1 MDFRQRQL
9 ALVLVLAISA
19 GDVPGFV
26 PQSFGQASSA
36 PTQTRPVYVVP
47 AAAKNTGAI
56 AARIPSGPSMTIY
69 RGVADTQYEVPHY
82 GLR

>member
-1 MDFRQRQL
+1 MAFADFLRGAAL
-9 ALVLVLAISA
+9 AFAPLAGVAIPSA
-19 GDVPGFV
+19 
-26 PQSFGQASSA
+26 ALAA
-36 PTQTRPVYVVP
+36 PAQTRPVYVVP